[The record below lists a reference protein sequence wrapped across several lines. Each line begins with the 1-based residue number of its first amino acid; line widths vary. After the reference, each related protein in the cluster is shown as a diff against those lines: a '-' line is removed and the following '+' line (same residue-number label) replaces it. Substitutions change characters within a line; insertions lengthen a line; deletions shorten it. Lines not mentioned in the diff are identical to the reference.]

1 MKLSVQHYA
10 FEKKIFYTP
19 PKKNSVNGF
28 NIQFDT
34 DEELI
39 TIR

>member
-10 FEKKIFYTP
+10 FEKKNLLHP